1 MGGGEARSRGG
12 LADQVIRHPVRVFV
26 VACLLMVAAI
36 TLVLTLQYVHRAMQA
51 PGSSCTIV
59 YPDGST
65 RAGQVQSDGRCQP
78 VP

>member
-1 MGGGEARSRGG
+1 M
-12 LADQVIRHPVRVFV
+12 IRHPVRAFIL
-26 VACLLMVAAI
+26 ACLLMAAAI
-36 TLVLTLQYVHRAMQA
+36 TLILTLQYVHRAMQA

-65 RAGQVQSDGRCQP
+65 GAGQVQPDGRCQS